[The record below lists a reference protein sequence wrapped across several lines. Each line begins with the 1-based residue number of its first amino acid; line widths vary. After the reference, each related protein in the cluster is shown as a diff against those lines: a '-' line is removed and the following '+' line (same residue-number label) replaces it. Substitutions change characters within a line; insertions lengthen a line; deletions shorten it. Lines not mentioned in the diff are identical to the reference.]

1 MLPPTNRLPKEST
14 IPAVWMRSGTSKGLF
29 LHREHLP
36 ADETKWESILLAL
49 MGSKGTQA
57 GENAPQT
64 DGLGGGT
71 STTSKVAVVGRSS
84 QPGIDLEY
92 SFVQVDFKAGRTD
105 RSGTCGNMVAGVGP
119 FAWDQHLLDRSSG
132 WSSSSSSTAVVVDGD
147 GEEIPAMIDIRV
159 LDTNTSQVFRL
170 TMPNPYYYHHT
181 HPDSLSMFAA
191 TWEAIKVTMVQPG
204 GQMMGALFPKKESS
218 SSNSTEEERTTVL
231 EIPCGWTGQLL
242 RVRATLIDCGN
253 PFVLVAA
260 ADMPAQYHQE
270 QQDAL
275 FSDAARLTVETLRR
289 AASLRLGLA
298 TSWDAAAHQR
308 TVPKIAVVTPATAA
322 GASVDATVT
331 AYSLGDLHP
340 TIQLTGAVALAAA
353 LSVPGTVLAAAA
365 AASTIKVDNGS
376 HTSSYAPPTSR
387 TWRIAHPRGTVK
399 VETVSSRLAD
409 GSYCIES
416 ASVMR
421 TARKLFEGQ
430 AFYCLK

>member
-1 MLPPTNRLPKEST
+1 MLPPTKRLPKEST

-36 ADETKWESILLAL
+36 TDETKWESILLAL
-49 MGSKGTQA
+49 MGSKGTKS
-57 GENAPQT
+57 GDNAPQI

-132 WSSSSSSTAVVVDGD
+132 WSSSSSSTA
-147 GEEIPAMIDIRV
+147 IDIHV

-204 GQMMGALFPKKESS
+204 GQMTGALFPKKESS
-218 SSNSTEEERTTVL
+218 SSSSTEEERTTVL

-260 ADMPAQYHQE
+260 ADMPVQYHLE

-298 TSWDAAAHQR
+298 TSWDVAACQR

-331 AYSLGDLHP
+331 AYSLGHLHP

-365 AASTIKVDNGS
+365 AAAAAASTIKVGNGN

-399 VETVSSRLAD
+399 VEIVSLRLAD

>member
-1 MLPPTNRLPKEST
+1 LPMLPPTKRLPKEST

-36 ADETKWESILLAL
+36 TDETNWESILLAL
-49 MGSKGTQA
+49 MGSKGTKS
-57 GENAPQT
+57 GDNAPQT

-132 WSSSSSSTAVVVDGD
+132 WSSSSSSTA
-147 GEEIPAMIDIRV
+147 IDIHV

-204 GQMMGALFPKKESS
+204 GQMTGALFPKKESS
-218 SSNSTEEERTTVL
+218 SSSTEEERTTVL

-260 ADMPAQYHQE
+260 ADMPVQYHLE

-298 TSWDAAAHQR
+298 TSWDVAARQR

-365 AASTIKVDNGS
+365 AAAASTIKVGNGN
-376 HTSSYAPPTSR
+376 HTSSYAPPTFR

-399 VETVSSRLAD
+399 VEIVSLRLAD